1 MMKINKS
8 WFSNVTC
15 MKWNE
20 HEQHREQWENGF
32 CLYVCMHDVHYV
44 YPIRKDRITPLRMD
58 NGIITDCWWFAL
70 LAVVVPPAVVELAI
84 VVVFEFEALIV
95 VVTVVDDEFVSFDV
109 PTVAKYAVVSFA
121 AFTFSKLSQRA
132 NNITVV
138 NQEIFIGFIC
148 PIRLFSI
155 DNYQII

>member
-1 MMKINKS
+1 M
-8 WFSNVTC
+8 
-15 MKWNE
+15 
-20 HEQHREQWENGF
+20 
-32 CLYVCMHDVHYV
+32 
-44 YPIRKDRITPLRMD
+44 
-58 NGIITDCWWFAL
+58 
-70 LAVVVPPAVVELAI
+70 VVPPAVVELAI

-109 PTVAKYAVVSFA
+109 PTVAKYAVVSLLA